1 MEDYIIVEDIDLV
14 DSAFLYLTQF
24 QYPNG
29 CSDARKRAIRKKA
42 GMFVI
47 RDGVM
52 FFKKK
57 KKGKVMMKVK
67 SFVDLQY
74 LFLKIVEL
82 RFIRTREEQLKILKA
97 CHIDATAG
105 HMREKKLLVGL
116 RSDLC
121 GLE

>member
-1 MEDYIIVEDIDLV
+1 MKDYIVEDIDLV

-42 GMFVI
+42 GMFII

-105 HMREKKLLVGL
+105 HMGEKLLVGL